1 MKRLI
6 ALSATAALTLTASF
20 AQVAQGASEFRTG
33 VARSLNGP
41 IIWGDGDSATVE
53 DGFGPG
59 ETFYLVFSAKFVP
72 GYGGSTAWAILNM
85 FFDLTR
91 QDPNAPTGQDYS
103 GAFSGPNITPNWTQ
117 EFIDLSRGWTRV
129 IAGGIRRIRANSV
142 TPFDDPIPNQPLV
155 TNFGAA
161 AKVLVTGGTNYSE
174 WMNVMYVQLTV
185 GENAP
190 FGTYEFST
198 NPLAGYNIRNQ
209 GSLIGSE
216 GVTVRTNFGTN
227 AQRLIYDYGRWKS
240 VTILVPE
247 PASMIALGSGL
258 VGLLAL
264 RRRRSN

>member
-6 ALSATAALTLTASF
+6 ALSVIATLTLTASF
-20 AQVAQGASEFRTG
+20 AQSQFRTG

-41 IIWGDGDSATVE
+41 IIWGDGNRATVE

-59 ETFYLVFSAKFVP
+59 ETFYLVFGAKFNP
-72 GYGGSTAWAILNM
+72 GFGGSTAWAIINM

-91 QDPNAPTGQDYS
+91 QDPDAPTGQDYS

-117 EFIDLSRGWTRV
+117 DFIDLSDNEGWTRQV
-129 IAGGIRRIRANSV
+129 AGGIRPVRANSV
-142 TPFDDPIPNQPLV
+142 TPFASPTSTQPLV

-161 AKVLVTGGTNYSE
+161 AKVLVTGGTSYNE

-185 GENAP
+185 DANAP
-190 FGTYEFST
+190 FGRYEFST
-198 NPLAGYNIRNQ
+198 NRLAGFNILNQ

-227 AQRLIYDYGRWKS
+227 ASGAAQSDYGSWSS
-240 VTILVPE
+240 VTIFVPE

>member
-6 ALSATAALTLTASF
+6 ALSAIAALTLTASF
-20 AQVAQGASEFRTG
+20 AQSQFRTG

-41 IIWGDGDSATVE
+41 IIWGDGNGATVE

-59 ETFYLVFSAKFVP
+59 ETFFLVFGAKFNP
-72 GYGGSTAWAILNM
+72 GFGGSTAWAIINM

-103 GAFSGPNITPNWTQ
+103 GTFTGPNITPNWTQ
-117 EFIDLSRGWTRV
+117 DFIDLSDDQGWTRQV
-129 IAGGIRRIRANSV
+129 AGGIRRIRANSV
-142 TPFDDPIPNQPLV
+142 TPFADPTSAQPLV

-161 AKVLVTGGTNYSE
+161 AKVLVTGGTSYNE

-185 GENAP
+185 RANAP
-190 FGTYEFST
+190 FGRYEFST
-198 NPLAGYNIRNQ
+198 NRLAGFNILNQ

-227 AQRLIYDYGRWKS
+227 ASGAAQSDYGSWSS

>member
-6 ALSATAALTLTASF
+6 ALSAIAALTLTASF
-20 AQVAQGASEFRTG
+20 AQSQFRTG
-33 VARSLNGP
+33 VARDLNGP
-41 IIWGDGDSATVE
+41 IIWGDGSGATVE

-59 ETFYLVFSAKFVP
+59 DNFYLVFGAKFNP

-91 QDPNAPTGQDYS
+91 QDPGAPTGQDYS
-103 GAFSGPNITPNWTQ
+103 SAFSGPNINQNWTSDFINLSDQ
-117 EFIDLSRGWTRV
+117 ESWIRQV
-129 IAGGIRRIRANSV
+129 AGGIRRIRANSV
-142 TPFDDPIPNQPLV
+142 TPFADPTSTQPLV
-155 TNFGAA
+155 TNYGAA
-161 AKVLVTGGTNYSE
+161 AKVLVPGGTSYNE

-185 GENAP
+185 NANAP
-190 FGTYEFST
+190 QGLYEFST
-198 NPLAGYNIRNQ
+198 NRLAGFNILNQ

-227 AQRLIYDYGRWKS
+227 APGAAQSDYGSWSS